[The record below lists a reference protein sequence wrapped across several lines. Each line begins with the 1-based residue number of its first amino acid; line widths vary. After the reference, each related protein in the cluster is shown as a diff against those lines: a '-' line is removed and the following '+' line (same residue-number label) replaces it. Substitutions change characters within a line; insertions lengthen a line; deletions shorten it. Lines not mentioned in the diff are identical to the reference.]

1 MPLRILVIDDDA
13 LSREVF
19 ALLLQDAGY
28 VVETVDSGDAALLYL
43 QTAPSLP
50 QIILSDQQMPGT
62 TGNELARQLRNLC
75 GPATT
80 LLAMSASA
88 PEDGSDQEF
97 DRFLLK
103 PFTMETFAA
112 AIASRTSNTA
122 KKTDNATV
130 DALDEGGVSK
140 ARRIDATP
148 SIGATLQAL
157 PCGRRTASCDHAAG
171 GVRWRR
177 CCV

>member
-1 MPLRILVIDDDA
+1 MPVRVLVVDDDA

-62 TGNELARQLRNLC
+62 TGNELARQLRKLC

-88 PEDGSDQEF
+88 PEDGSE
-97 DRFLLK
+97 RMTTISRL
-103 PFTMETFAA
+103 
-112 AIASRTSNTA
+112 IA
-122 KKTDNATV
+122 
-130 DALDEGGVSK
+130 
-140 ARRIDATP
+140 
-148 SIGATLQAL
+148 
-157 PCGRRTASCDHAAG
+157 
-171 GVRWRR
+171 
-177 CCV
+177 